1 MIHKSVQQYSVEFEQ
16 VYKRKNFSTP
26 KNYLDFISNYMKFL
40 ADKRKQ
46 CDFSVNRLE
55 IGLATL
61 EAATISV
68 KEMSEV
74 LAEKNAVIAEKKVV
88 VEAIIVDIKEK
99 SEIAGKQQKAAAE
112 KKSVLA
118 VQQVE
123 IQKEKEEA
131 AEELKKAAP
140 ALAAAKLALQNIK
153 SADIVEIKNLANP
166 PDAVKLAITIAFH
179 YYIRDSNDS
188 WPNVKLKMLMNSR
201 LLTELQEY
209 DIATARVDQAQRCKK
224 LLKNLKKEQE
234 KDGDELQAYM
244 DSKSKAA
251 GGLFKWATSTDSC
264 FDIFQNVEP
273 KRKKAEAMTIQLEN
287 ANRDLA
293 ITEANLKELNDS
305 LAVLNAEAKIK
316 SDELAELEEQSA
328 TMTRKLNAASKLIT
342 GLGSEQ
348 TRWSADM
355 TRFEE
360 DKVKLVGDCLTASSF
375 LSYSGPFNF
384 ILRQKMIFSDWKEDL
399 KTKEIPCN
407 ETLRLET
414 FLTDDVTISRWASEG
429 LPSDELSV

>member
-1 MIHKSVQQYSVEFEQ
+1 MIHKSVQQYSVEFES

-46 CDFSVNRLE
+46 CDFSVRRLE
-55 IGLATL
+55 VGLATL

-88 VEAIIVDIKEK
+88 VEAIIVDINEK
-99 SEIAGKQQKAAAE
+99 SEVAGVQQKAAAE

-179 YYIRDSNDS
+179 YYFRSSDDS
-188 WPNVKLKMLMNSR
+188 WANVKLKMLMNSR

-209 DIATARVDQAQRCKK
+209 DIATARPDQAARCKK
-224 LLKNLKKEQE
+224 LLKQLR
-234 KDGDELQAYM
+234 KDQGTDDPDELQKYM

-316 SDELAELEEQSA
+316 KDELDELEAQSA
-328 TMTRKLNAASKLIT
+328 MMTRKLNAASKLIT

-355 TRFEE
+355 KRFEE
-360 DKVKLVGDCLTASSF
+360 DKIKLVGDCLTASSF

-384 ILRQKMIFSDWKEDL
+384 ILR
-399 KTKEIPCN
+399 
-407 ETLRLET
+407 
-414 FLTDDVTISRWASEG
+414 
-429 LPSDELSV
+429 